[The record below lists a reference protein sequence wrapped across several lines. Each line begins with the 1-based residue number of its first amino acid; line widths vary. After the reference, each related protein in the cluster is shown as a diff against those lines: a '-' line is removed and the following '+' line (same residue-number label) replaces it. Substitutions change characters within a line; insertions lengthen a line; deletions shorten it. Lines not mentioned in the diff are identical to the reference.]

1 MEKQRIIHRDATLW
15 PPTPTRAPNSVFD
28 TAPKPRGERT
38 PMPALTV
45 RYDVPLPAV
54 KPLVPTRRYDETLQ
68 AMRVGAS
75 LLDLTENQ
83 AKTLQ
88 RRARSLGIALER
100 RKIDARHYGVWRVD
114 KIVSKTD
121 PLTKGFARKRIK

>member
-54 KPLVPTRRYDETLQ
+54 VTSAMLNIEVDE
-68 AMRVGAS
+68 G
-75 LLDLTENQ
+75 
-83 AKTLQ
+83 
-88 RRARSLGIALER
+88 
-100 RKIDARHYGVWRVD
+100 DA
-114 KIVSKTD
+114 
-121 PLTKGFARKRIK
+121 